1 MTEKIEKLY
10 IHCSASRHGNENLI
24 NHWHKLRRFM
34 TMWNGYQIST
44 GYNLVIL
51 NGNPHDIEHHYPYLD
66 GSIETARPDWLVEA
80 AVKGDNRN
88 TVHVCLI
95 GEAGNFSSAQIDS
108 LYTICQHYI
117 RGGLDV
123 ANIWGHYEYWVAKGE
138 QPRKTCPGMNMMKF
152 RNDLT
157 AYMERGTSSEHM
169 AIKIKTRKDVAGRLL
184 DFVNLLLGGV
194 GGQA

>member
-1 MTEKIEKLY
+1 MDEKIEKLY
-10 IHCSASRHGNENLI
+10 IHCSGSRHGNENLI

-34 TMWNGYQIST
+34 TMWNGYQINS

-51 NGNPHDIEHHYPYLD
+51 NGNPHDTKHHYPYLD

-95 GEAGNFSSAQIDS
+95 GEAGKFTPEQMKS
-108 LYTICQHYI
+108 LYEVCHHYL
-117 RGGLDV
+117 RGGLDITKV
-123 ANIWGHYEYWVAKGE
+123 LGHYEYWTVKGE
-138 QPRKTCPGMNMMKF
+138 QPRKSCPGMNMTKF
-152 RNDLT
+152 RNDLMG
-157 AYMERGTSSEHM
+157 YIERGTLNEHM
-169 AIKIKTRKDVAGRLL
+169 PMKIKTRKDLAGKLL
-184 DFVNLLLGGV
+184 DIANLLLGGV